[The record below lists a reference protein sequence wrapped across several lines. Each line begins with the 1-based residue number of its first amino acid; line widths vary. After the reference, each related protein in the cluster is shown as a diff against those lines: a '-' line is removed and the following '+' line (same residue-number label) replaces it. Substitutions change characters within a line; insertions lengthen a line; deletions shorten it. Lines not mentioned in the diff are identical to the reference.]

1 MNNDSAFI
9 SEVWLA
15 IKENVDETQYLD
27 ICDKLVEIFDSF
39 NTSDGFTSEVGF
51 DQPLRLSIQ
60 TFFDID
66 EDEVDFDE

>member
-15 IKENVDETQYLD
+15 IKENIDETQHLD
-27 ICDKLVEIFDSF
+27 VCDKLVEIFDSF
-39 NTSDGFTSEVGF
+39 NASDGFTSEVGF
-51 DQPLRLSIQ
+51 DQPLSLSIQ